1 MSLRTALASV
11 AVLLAA
17 ASAGT
22 HAASVAGA
30 ADDVGKGLAAL
41 MDLEDRLFTSSA
53 AELTAMLTERRASTA
68 EAGFVAHVVQH
79 LEDLRGRAHTAAT
92 PISNGDID
100 RLIVVAEIFSVE
112 MASPESVAS
121 IVGAAQYLK
130 SQERAPTVAD
140 LEAIRDLLLKGAAAS
155 SAAAAGGEAPVGS
168 GDEPGEG
175 SGGARSRRGWWIFG
189 NTNAKAVWKA
199 DTSKCPWV
207 CRQGWWWESD
217 SYGKPACCDETRKS
231 GSPYDTCQH
240 AQCACD
246 AICSNCCD

>member
-140 LEAIRDLLLKGAAAS
+140 LEAIRDLLLKGAAA
-155 SAAAAGGEAPVGS
+155 ATGGAAPVGS
-168 GDEPGEG
+168 GDEPGEGAGEG